1 MITITVFA
9 FPPPFASPS
18 SLNTGIQNS
27 KFKGDLLNA
36 TEIGANVLAV
46 AASSSYGISM
56 ILTGENTTGLPD
68 NSYKYGMGLVLNRG
82 TKQVWILLFG
92 YTHANI
98 AVNHYKDGIWG
109 EWHAV

>member
-1 MITITVFA
+1 MRSFLTV
-9 FPPPFASPS
+9 SL
-18 SLNTGIQNS
+18 LNTGIQNS

-36 TEIGANVLAV
+36 TEIGANVLVV

-82 TKQVWILLFG
+82 TEQVWLLLFG

-98 AVNHYKDGIWG
+98 AVNHYKDGTWG
-109 EWHAV
+109 EWHKI